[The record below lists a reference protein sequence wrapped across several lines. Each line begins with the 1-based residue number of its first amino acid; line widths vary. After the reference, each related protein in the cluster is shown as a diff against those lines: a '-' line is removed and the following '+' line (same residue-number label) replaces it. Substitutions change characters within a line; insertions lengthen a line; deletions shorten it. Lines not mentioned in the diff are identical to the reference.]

1 MSAQMTCSCGR
12 PELCYEEGELMLEAL
27 DRLAKE
33 REAMG
38 PEAWAARIRA
48 AQAEP
53 CGPEPKL
60 DGDCDELATRAL
72 ARRKEPKQ

>member
-1 MSAQMTCSCGR
+1 MTCSCGR

-53 CGPEPKL
+53 CGPESKL